1 MQRDAKDTRA
11 QNQKLQTQ
19 LLQLQTEAASA
30 KAEAASATAEIATK
44 DAEIASLKAITSAK
58 DESTKVQALQ
68 AQNAT
73 KDNAIAALKAQLAQA
88 PQPSG
93 AQLQLALS
101 DVSPGTTTPL
111 QHAVAKTQH
120 VAIKELASDESLS
133 EQTRESAK
141 LALDELAAA
150 QVRQSKIITKKMV
163 KKMVEEDGGEEMIKY
178 LESLRLLHY
187 ADAVIRVAG
196 MCVD

>member
-1 MQRDAKDTRA
+1 M
-11 QNQKLQTQ
+11 
-19 LLQLQTEAASA
+19 
-30 KAEAASATAEIATK
+30 IAT
-44 DAEIASLKAITSAK
+44 TT

-68 AQNAT
+68 AHVVTIEAENT
-73 KDNAIAALKAQLAQA
+73 TLKAQLAQA
-88 PQPSG
+88 PQLGGGG

-150 QVRQSKIITKKMV
+150 QVRQSKIVGGKEMRIIA
-163 KKMVEEDGGEEMIKY
+163 GEELIKY

-196 MCVD
+196 M